1 MNNSSNSNILAG
13 SQVGYEVDDA
23 DLPSLSS
30 ARHVQSSGAPDR
42 EENNDV
48 EATTETINNL
58 NIISDVE
65 QPSRYLQAVSQGSRN
80 SRLEES
86 FFPPL
91 PGLSNDNKQQAA
103 QDSEGRGRN
112 TMAAR
117 LQQRN
122 RVDVLHSSQARPSLN
137 HVAAVNFP
145 ALTSTPNPNLLASTA
160 IPAQTWGGKN
170 YASTSSN
177 SLSSFAARPEAVNV
191 RDGATVSSRTY
202 GKIGVTQ
209 SRSASNISISQHES
223 ESMQLSLS
231 GQDVQSANKSLV
243 EKIRSGLGM
252 DEDKYKNFK
261 KISGE
266 YRQGQID
273 TWEYLAYVQQFHLV
287 HLVPELACLC
297 PDPQKQREL
306 MDTYTANFLSGSFL
320 DDREESDS
328 SRKKKG
334 KSLENSSLKG
344 KGKLVEN
351 KHRESS
357 SKKETLADSF
367 IETVRKLQANNK
379 PSDEVEVLA
388 KDGYRS
394 SKGKGPLV
402 EANSE
407 PPDSGGH
414 AELKS
419 DRSGSDHQNGGPNSG
434 KQRKKTS
441 KFERIR
447 LGDGSAAALLQVGRL
462 DANSEHE
469 EEAADRKPTEALPVR
484 GVWRNNGGQRLTG
497 K

>member
-1 MNNSSNSNILAG
+1 MNSSSNSSIPAG
-13 SQVGYEVDDA
+13 SQGGYEVGDA
-23 DLPSLSS
+23 DLPSLLS
-30 ARHVQSSGAPDR
+30 ARHVRSSGAPDL

-58 NIISDVE
+58 NITSDVE

-91 PGLSNDNKQQAA
+91 PGLSNDNKQQAM
-103 QDSEGRGRN
+103 QDSYGRGRN
-112 TMAAR
+112 TMAAHI
-117 LQQRN
+117 QQRN

-137 HVAAVNFP
+137 HSAAVNFP
-145 ALTSTPNPNLLASTA
+145 ALRSTPNPNLVASTA
-160 IPAQTWGGKN
+160 IPSQTWGGKS
-170 YASTSSN
+170 YASPSSN

-191 RDGATVSSRTY
+191 RDGAAVSSRTC
-202 GKIGVTQ
+202 GNIGVTQ
-209 SRSASNISISQHES
+209 SRSAPNLSISQHGS

-252 DEDKYKNFK
+252 DEDKYTVFK
-261 KISGE
+261 QISGE

-273 TWEYLAYVQQFHLV
+273 TWEYLAYVQQFHLI

-306 MDTYTANFLSGSFL
+306 MDTYAANFLNGSLL
-320 DDREESDS
+320 DDSEELDS

-351 KHRESS
+351 VHSVSS
-357 SKKETLADSF
+357 SKKEKKETLADSF
-367 IETVRKLQANNK
+367 IETIRKLQANNK
-379 PSDEVEVLA
+379 PSDEGEVLT

-394 SKGKGPLV
+394 SKGKGRLV

-407 PPDSGGH
+407 PPDNGGR
-414 AELKS
+414 AELKA
-419 DRSGSDHQNGGPNSG
+419 DRSSSDHQNGEPNIG

-441 KFERIR
+441 KFERVR
-447 LGDGSAAALLQVGRL
+447 LGDGS
-462 DANSEHE
+462 DANSERA
-469 EEAADRKPTEALPVR
+469 EEAADRKPTEDLPVR
-484 GVWRNNGGQRLTG
+484 GVWRNSGGMRLMG

>member
-1 MNNSSNSNILAG
+1 MNNSSDSNIPAG
-13 SQVGYEVDDA
+13 SQGGYEVGDA
-23 DLPSLSS
+23 DLPSLLS
-30 ARHVQSSGAPDR
+30 ARHARSSGAPDL

-58 NIISDVE
+58 NITSDVE

-91 PGLSNDNKQQAA
+91 PGLSNDNKQQAI
-103 QDSEGRGRN
+103 QDSYGRGRN
-112 TMAAR
+112 TMAAHI
-117 LQQRN
+117 QQRN

-137 HVAAVNFP
+137 HGAAVNFP
-145 ALTSTPNPNLLASTA
+145 ALRSTPNPNLVASTA
-160 IPAQTWGGKN
+160 IPAQTWGGKS

-177 SLSSFAARPEAVNV
+177 SLSSFAARSEAVNV
-191 RDGATVSSRTY
+191 RDGAAVSSRTY
-202 GKIGVTQ
+202 GNIGVTQ
-209 SRSASNISISQHES
+209 SRSAPNLSISQDGS
-223 ESMQLSLS
+223 ESIQLSLS

-243 EKIRSGLGM
+243 EKIRSGLGL
-252 DEDKYKNFK
+252 DEDKYTAFK
-261 KISGE
+261 QISGE
-266 YRQGQID
+266 YRLGQID
-273 TWEYLAYVQQFHLV
+273 TWEYLAYVQQFHLI
-287 HLVPELACLC
+287 HLVPELARLC

-306 MDTYTANFLSGSFL
+306 LDTYTANFLNGSLL
-320 DDREESDS
+320 DDSEELDG

-351 KHRESS
+351 VHSVSS
-357 SKKETLADSF
+357 SKKETLAESF

-379 PSDEVEVLA
+379 PSDEGEVLS

-407 PPDSGGH
+407 PPDNGGR
-414 AELKS
+414 AELKADGS
-419 DRSGSDHQNGGPNSG
+419 SSDHQNGGSNSG

-441 KFERIR
+441 KFERVR
-447 LGDGSAAALLQVGRL
+447 LGDGL
-462 DANSEHE
+462 DANSEHA
-469 EEAADRKPTEALPVR
+469 EEAADRKPTEGLPVR
-484 GVWRNNGGQRLTG
+484 GVWRNNGGMRLMG